1 MMTTTITTTSS
12 LSARVPSPRMMM
24 MPSISRSS
32 RRDEKKV
39 LVVRSG
45 FFDEFMKAI
54 TPKNAEEIREEKA
67 LKRERL
73 IASSPKGAMKSALRL
88 LENTVID
95 GEELVVAY
103 DAARKGRGSR
113 GTIRWDFSRWKIT
126 EIVRVHFCACLRAS
140 KAF

>member
-1 MMTTTITTTSS
+1 MMTITTMTTTSS
-12 LSARVPSPRMMM
+12 LSARVPSPRIMM

-73 IASSPKGAMKSALRL
+73 IASSPKDAMKSALRL

-103 DAARKGRGSR
+103 DELGSFR
-113 GTIRWDFSRWKIT
+113 CVYLLL
-126 EIVRVHFCACLRAS
+126 EY
-140 KAF
+140 